1 MFTQN
6 NGENTHAQSCTCTI
20 TSSFNPSG
28 NIVDEKKK
36 TEEIFYDV
44 QFFMVTAMQTMH
56 YSFSSRPFKR
66 VLELPSENWLELAQ
80 DWCCHGSSHLTSVA
94 GALEPGEDDCF
105 VGEHY
110 IKVHPATVAA
120 DNLQILPVS

>member
-1 MFTQN
+1 MFN
-6 NGENTHAQSCTCTI
+6 
-20 TSSFNPSG
+20 
-28 NIVDEKKK
+28 
-36 TEEIFYDV
+36 
-44 QFFMVTAMQTMH
+44 FFFEDNSNANKLH
-56 YSFSSRPFKR
+56 SFSSRQFKR

-94 GALEPGEDDCF
+94 GALEPGENDCF

-110 IKVHPATVAA
+110 IKMHPATVAT